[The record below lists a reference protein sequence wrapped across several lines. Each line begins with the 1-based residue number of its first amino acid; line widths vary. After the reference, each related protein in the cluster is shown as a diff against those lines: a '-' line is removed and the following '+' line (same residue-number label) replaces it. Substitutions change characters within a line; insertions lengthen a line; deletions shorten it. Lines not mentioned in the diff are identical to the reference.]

1 MGVFPRGS
9 RQMAEIA
16 GEPSKIDK
24 RVLAITKLLGLF
36 AISEGDR
43 SFAQVGRRMS
53 GR

>member
-1 MGVFPRGS
+1 MFPRGS
-9 RQMAEIA
+9 HQVAEIA
-16 GEPSKIDK
+16 GEPSKLDK

-43 SFAQVGRRMS
+43 SFAKVGRGMS